1 MLTQGTNMR
10 SDDSRESV
18 EASPCDG
25 GGMNVSGGVFNGVMR
40 DNYDTHPVTDI
51 GSSVGGRVLD

>member
-1 MLTQGTNMR
+1 MR

-25 GGMNVSGGVFNGVMR
+25 GGMNVSGWVFTAVMR
-40 DNYDTHPVTDI
+40 DNYETD
-51 GSSVGGRVLD
+51 GVAGVGGSVGGRVLD